1 MFKCQY
7 GIDSFLVW
15 DLAWGGYVAL
25 TVPDVRAFSPR
36 RRRPFWK
43 RQPHLGSLSPDDAE
57 KGVCG
62 WEVSAQAP
70 GAQRDR
76 LWGPDGS
83 GNESESE
90 PDREDGTGFEC
101 AFFLIMLIKS

>member
-1 MFKCQY
+1 MGLGLGRVRGSDCARCVCLQ
-7 GIDSFLVW
+7 L
-15 DLAWGGYVAL
+15 LMEAAL
-25 TVPDVRAFSPR
+25 LKATASPQFSAP
-36 RRRPFWK
+36 
-43 RQPHLGSLSPDDAE
+43 DAE
-57 KGVCG
+57 KGVCR

-83 GNESESE
+83 GNESKSE